1 MGQAESGRMGSIGR
15 YIFRTTLGA
24 FLAVLAS
31 VTTLLWMTQALRN
44 IDLITNQGQTI
55 LVFIGITGLITP
67 LLVLLIAPI
76 ALTLAVA
83 YVLNKLGNDSELI
96 VMNAAGMPPRRIF
109 APFLAVGLVV
119 SLLVGAMAF
128 YVSPKCLRE
137 LRRWATEVRT
147 EIVTSNVQPGRF
159 AVVEGKL
166 TIHVHDRRPN
176 GQLVGI
182 MVDDQRDEKTRIT
195 ILAEHGDI
203 LTDERGVYLVLENGT
218 LQQQETGKRDPTIIR
233 FNDYAFDLS
242 RLSPGSPNITYTE
255 QERFPWELW
264 QAGEGAPTEIAGRF
278 RAELHSRITAPL
290 YPLAFLVLTFAYL
303 GGPRSTRHGPTVS
316 LIMAITAVAALR
328 GIGFVGAISGARQ
341 PSALL
346 IPYAALLFALA
357 LGGFGISR
365 GVLIE
370 PPAFIANFIAALSES
385 LARRRPA
392 TTGRIQ

>member
-1 MGQAESGRMGSIGR
+1 MKGAAPARVEPSLGRMGSIGR

-24 FLAVLAS
+24 FLAILAS

-55 LVFIGITGLITP
+55 LVLVGITGLITP

-83 YVLNKLGNDSELI
+83 FVLHKMGNDSELI

-137 LRRWATEVRT
+137 LRRWATQVRT

-182 MVDDQRDEKTRIT
+182 MVDDQRDEKNRIT

-242 RLSPGSPNITYTE
+242 RLSPGSPSITYSE
-255 QERFPWELW
+255 Q
-264 QAGEGAPTEIAGRF
+264 
-278 RAELHSRITAPL
+278 
-290 YPLAFLVLTFAYL
+290 
-303 GGPRSTRHGPTVS
+303 
-316 LIMAITAVAALR
+316 
-328 GIGFVGAISGARQ
+328 
-341 PSALL
+341 
-346 IPYAALLFALA
+346 
-357 LGGFGISR
+357 
-365 GVLIE
+365 
-370 PPAFIANFIAALSES
+370 
-385 LARRRPA
+385 
-392 TTGRIQ
+392 